1 MILSEDQIK
10 TKEVLKWQGLHLLHF
25 RGSSCSQKVR
35 TLLREKGIKVTY
47 HHVDLARNKHV
58 TPWYLGIN
66 PRGVVPVLVHDGV
79 VHVESNDILEY
90 LDDLPSNAPSFFPQT
105 EEERK
110 RVRESLD
117 LEDSLHD
124 DLRNLTMGFMTP
136 RGVVTKSEET
146 LQRYEREGV
155 ADPSRMKEV
164 AWWRN
169 FAENGIP
176 DDVAKDS
183 IDAYRAAFDAL
194 DAQLAGSQYLLG
206 DRLSVLDLAW
216 FISSNRLELAGLS
229 AEMAPQSAQ
238 MAQAFEAPA
247 GFCPGNRYGVCDYQ
261 SGGAALPTVP
271 VSARHNHGPDGALRG
286 VSFASCVTFAM
297 VRFPGLPRDLTSSYV
312 PLSVD
317 WPRSGGIQTG
327 RRGQVPL

>member
-10 TKEVLKWQGLHLLHF
+10 TKEVLKWKGLHLLHF

-35 TLLREKGIKVTY
+35 TLLREKGIKVTF

-90 LDDLPSNAPSFFPQT
+90 LDDLPSKAPSFFPQT
-105 EEERK
+105 EEEREI
-110 RVRESLD
+110 VRDSLD
-117 LEDSLHD
+117 LENSLHE

-146 LQRYEREGV
+146 LRRYEREGV
-155 ADPSRMKEV
+155 EDPSRMKEV

-169 FAENGIP
+169 FAEHGVP
-176 DDVAKDS
+176 DEVAKAS
-183 IDAYRAAFDAL
+183 IEAYRAAFETL
-194 DAQLAGSQYLLG
+194 DAQLANTPYLMG

-216 FISSNRLELAGLS
+216 FISSNRLELAGYPLKWHPNLLTWHKRLKRRR
-229 AEMAPQSAQ
+229 AFAQETDMGFAITKVVVPLYRLFRYLQGTTMAQ
-238 MAQAFEAPA
+238 MA
-247 GFCPGNRYGVCDYQ
+247 R
-261 SGGAALPTVP
+261 
-271 VSARHNHGPDGALRG
+271 
-286 VSFASCVTFAM
+286 
-297 VRFPGLPRDLTSSYV
+297 
-312 PLSVD
+312 
-317 WPRSGGIQTG
+317 
-327 RRGQVPL
+327 